1 MSKVVILTEENYE
14 NEVINAQ
21 GTVVVDFYADWCGP
35 CKMQGP
41 IIEELA
47 AERDDVKFC
56 KLNIDEQMR
65 VAVENRVMSIP
76 TIMVMKNGEVSYKQP
91 GMLEKDEIEALL

>member
-1 MSKVVILTEENYE
+1 MSKVVSLTEENYE

-47 AERDDVKFC
+47 EERDDVKFC

-76 TIMVMKNGEVSYKQP
+76 TIMVIKNGKTTYKQP
-91 GMLEKDEIEALL
+91 GLLEKSELEELL